1 MLLSITFSEPLLSL
15 SNTSQLSY
23 VFETDWKAAPYFAS
37 IKLPSCSY
45 AVCPL
50 SSRQAADHSS
60 ENNFFRI
67 TQSSL
72 KVFSHCLVQSN
83 KNEKR
88 GIFRH

>member
-45 AVCPL
+45 AVCLPIFL
-50 SSRQAADHSS
+50 QAGSWP
-60 ENNFFRI
+60 FFR
-67 TQSSL
+67 
-72 KVFSHCLVQSN
+72 
-83 KNEKR
+83 E
-88 GIFRH
+88 